1 VPDTRWLATRYLG
14 RQRSL
19 RTPAIL
25 FVVLVVIAA
34 FKGPHL
40 FTSEGLAGAVVGA
53 APLVLAT
60 LAMTSIAI
68 AGPAGV
74 DLSIGPAM
82 TFINIAIV
90 LGLPELGLSDPLSV
104 FAFAILVGILL
115 QAVMGGLI
123 AVLRVSTV
131 VVTLAVYLVLDGMNT
146 VILPQ
151 SGGTAPDWLANWG
164 SASSIFSAVLYVP
177 LAAFALWALV
187 SRTTFFRNV
196 RLMGAND
203 RTAFVSGIPLIP
215 TRIGAHVI
223 AGVFVGI
230 ASVMYTGLIGSA
242 DPTAGTPYTLSAVTA
257 LIIGGASLAG
267 GQAKGLGSV
276 LGALDIWLI
285 SYVLSTFNFGLDASY
300 WVQFTTGAV
309 LVLSLIAGGF
319 LSGTKQSPG
328 RWLPKLRKRVLS
340 QSRSIETGGL
350 T

>member
-1 VPDTRWLATRYLG
+1 
-14 RQRSL
+14 
-19 RTPAIL
+19 
-25 FVVLVVIAA
+25 
-34 FKGPHL
+34 
-40 FTSEGLAGAVVGA
+40 
-53 APLVLAT
+53 
-60 LAMTSIAI
+60 MTSIAI

-82 TFINIAIV
+82 TFINIAVV
-90 LGLPELGLSDPLSV
+90 LGLPEIGVSDPISV
-104 FAFAILVGILL
+104 FAFAIALGILL
-115 QAVMGGLI
+115 QTIMGALI
-123 AVLRVSTV
+123 ALLRVSTV
-131 VVTLAVYLVLDGMNT
+131 VVTLAVYLVLDGLNT

-151 SGGTAPDWLANWG
+151 SGGTAPEWLANWS
-164 SASSIFSAVLYVP
+164 SASTIFSAVLYVP
-177 LAAFALWALV
+177 LAAFCLWALI
-187 SRTTFFRNV
+187 SRTTFFRNI

-223 AGVFVGI
+223 AGIFVGI

-267 GQAKGLGSV
+267 GHAKGLGSV

-309 LVLSLIAGGF
+309 LVLSLVAGGV
-319 LSGTKQSPG
+319 LSGTTPYIG
-328 RWLPKLRKRVLS
+328 AWLPRWRKRPLS
-340 QSRSIETGGL
+340 QDRSIESGG
-350 T
+350 TT